1 MMAVLEDSCL
11 LNMGVKGWR
20 CRWVKKLS
28 QARKHNC
35 HMGGG
40 GQCVQQIT
48 GQMHINRPNFTM
60 VLPTK
65 FVI

>member
-1 MMAVLEDSCL
+1 VGEETISGQETQLP
-11 LNMGVKGWR
+11 
-20 CRWVKKLS
+20 
-28 QARKHNC
+28 H
-35 HMGGG
+35 GGG